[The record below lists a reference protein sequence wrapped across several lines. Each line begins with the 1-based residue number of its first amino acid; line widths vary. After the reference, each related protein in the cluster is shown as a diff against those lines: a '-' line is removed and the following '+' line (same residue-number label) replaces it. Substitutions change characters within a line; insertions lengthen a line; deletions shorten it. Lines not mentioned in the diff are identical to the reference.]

1 MHFFYIY
8 TPKKEQR
15 PALTKS
21 FKQSLSSCW
30 LKWKDARMLEYW
42 NVVALNLSTN
52 LLDPKSDLHNLFS
65 DLRDT

>member
-1 MHFFYIY
+1 
-8 TPKKEQR
+8 
-15 PALTKS
+15 
-21 FKQSLSSCW
+21 
-30 LKWKDARMLEYW
+30 MLEYW